1 MAVTRKDDTDED
13 RNPEADGLKGRR
25 TNTRTPPPQP
35 GQTPLSRD
43 MSGPQPVPDGTPFH
57 GALAARHPAVLLD
70 PATMPVVREGSGYV
84 SEAALGKHY
93 VVAEFDATE
102 SFAPPGCT
110 TKVSRVLWHKGNQVR
125 RDAYALYQERFGRPD
140 APQEDAGPAVA

>member
-1 MAVTRKDDTDED
+1 MAVTRKDDTDDE
-13 RNPEADGLKGRR
+13 RNSEADGLKGRR
-25 TNTRTPPPQP
+25 ASTRTPPPPP

-43 MSGPQPVPDGTPFH
+43 MSGPQSVPDGTPFH
-57 GALAARHPAVLLD
+57 GTLAAQHPAVLLD

-102 SFAPPGCT
+102 TIYPPGCT
-110 TKVSRVLWHKGNQVR
+110 TPISRVLWHKGNQVR
-125 RDAYALYQERFGRPD
+125 RDAYALFLERYGRSD
-140 APQEDAGPAVA
+140 LPQEPGPAVA